1 MSGVVLHI
9 GLPKTGTT
17 TLQKAVFPH
26 LPGVAYAGKRIP
38 GYGFATQPLGE
49 AVAATIS
56 ADSALADPAPALAA
70 AVAELRAQCGA
81 GTLVL
86 STESLAHPAARD
98 LGLVADRLARA
109 VPDARILITLRAQP
123 ALALSWYRSHGRF
136 AQYLFTHKTEAER
149 IPAQL
154 MQRDWWRLV
163 AREPR
168 GGLLAALDFDALVG
182 CYERRFGGR
191 VTVLPLELLAAD
203 RAAYA
208 ARLAGALEVPASACA
223 PLLANAHE
231 NRGLSAREVAAAR
244 LLGRVGLRT
253 DFLEHRGR
261 SALRRWLAGGP
272 SADPALDPAIAD
284 DLRARFAAGNRR
296 LAERIPDLRLAALG
310 YDLSARGD
318 GIA

>member
-17 TLQKAVFPH
+17 TLQRAVFPN

-38 GYGFATQPLGE
+38 GHGFATQSLGE
-49 AVAATIS
+49 AVAATFS
-56 ADSALADPAPALAA
+56 ADSALVDPAPALASA
-70 AVAELRAQCGA
+70 IAELRAQCGT

-109 VPDARILITLRAQP
+109 VPDARILVTLRAQH

-154 MQRDWWRLV
+154 PQADWWRLV

-168 GGLLAALDFDALVG
+168 GGLLAMLDFEALVA
-182 CYERRFGGR
+182 CYARRFGDR
-191 VTVLPLELLAAD
+191 VTLLPLELLERD
-203 RAAYA
+203 PAAYA
-208 ARLAGALEVPASACA
+208 ARLAGVLEVPASACA
-223 PLLANAHE
+223 PLLAGAHE

-244 LLGRVGLRT
+244 FLGLAGVRT

-261 SALRRWLAGGP
+261 SALRRWLSGGP
-272 SADPALDPAIAD
+272 RADAALDPAIAD
-284 DLRARFAAGNRR
+284 DLRRRFAAGNRR
-296 LAERIPDLRLAALG
+296 LADRFPGLPLEALG
-310 YDLSARGD
+310 YCCA
-318 GIA
+318 